1 MKGRTAPG
9 KPDRRIRTMT
19 CRSPQDVELEAL
31 LGRFSAFI
39 KMHLLK
45 YDPGRHGLD
54 VDDLFQEVKIKLWK
68 VLRNERKINNLAAY
82 IRKIV
87 DSTVIDQLRKA
98 KRQET
103 IYSHE
108 KERKITEQRMHY
120 AFPIQQG
127 SELKEIIARAV
138 SGLIESRRKA
148 VQLYLLNMS
157 LEEIA
162 DFYSWSRDKTRN
174 LLYRG
179 LADLRAELRQHGIDY
194 ED

>member
-1 MKGRTAPG
+1 
-9 KPDRRIRTMT
+9 MT

-31 LGRFSAFI
+31 LGRFSSFI
-39 KMHLLK
+39 KMHLFK

-54 VDDLFQEVKIKLWK
+54 IDDLFQEVKIKLWK
-68 VLRNERKINNLAAY
+68 VLSHEKKITNQAAY
-82 IRKIV
+82 IRKVV
-87 DSTVIDQLRKA
+87 DSTVIDQLRRA

-103 IYSHE
+103 VYSHE
-108 KERKITEQRMHY
+108 KERKITEQKMHY
-120 AFPIQQG
+120 AFPNRQGNELQQVV
-127 SELKEIIARAV
+127 ARAV
-138 SGLIESRRKA
+138 AGLIESRRKA
-148 VQLYLLNMS
+148 VQMYLLNMS

-162 DFYSWSRDKTRN
+162 AFYSWTKDKTRN